1 MSALDLATI
10 AAIVVLLVLSALFSG
25 GETAF
30 TGASRAFITRR
41 ARSGDRRAAR
51 LAALR
56 ERKDRLIA
64 ALLVGNNLVN
74 TTATALAAGLLIAWF
89 GEEGVLYAS
98 IAMTVTLVL
107 VAEVLPKTWAIQHPD
122 QAALRATPLLAAAN
136 RIFGPAAAA
145 ANAVVRM
152 ILASFGVRVGG
163 ERGQTEEELMGAIA
177 LHGEAEETP
186 AEAAAAVE
194 ERRMLRGVLALD
206 DLTVGDVMTHR
217 SRIEALDA
225 DAGPEAQ
232 AARLLATRHSWLPL
246 WRDGG
251 RDLLGVVE
259 TRAALRALAAAKG
272 DPAALDLRRLMEPPP
287 LVPETRPL
295 LDQLQAFRRSRRH
308 LALVVDEYGQI
319 EGLVTLHDLIEVV
332 VGEISE
338 AGEQILAD
346 AVRGT
351 GEVEVPGET
360 RVRDLNRELD
370 WALPEDEAMTVAGL
384 LMAAAQGLPKRDEVV
399 EVAGYRL
406 AAVDV
411 RGRRIARVRI
421 VAPQRA
427 VDEG

>member
-1 MSALDLATI
+1 
-10 AAIVVLLVLSALFSG
+10 
-25 GETAF
+25 
-30 TGASRAFITRR
+30 
-41 ARSGDRRAAR
+41 
-51 LAALR
+51 
-56 ERKDRLIA
+56 
-64 ALLVGNNLVN
+64 
-74 TTATALAAGLLIAWF
+74 
-89 GEEGVLYAS
+89 
-98 IAMTVTLVL
+98 
-107 VAEVLPKTWAIQHPD
+107 
-122 QAALRATPLLAAAN
+122 
-136 RIFGPAAAA
+136 
-145 ANAVVRM
+145 
-152 ILASFGVRVGG
+152 
-163 ERGQTEEELMGAIA
+163 
-177 LHGEAEETP
+177 
-186 AEAAAAVE
+186 
-194 ERRMLRGVLALD
+194 
-206 DLTVGDVMTHR
+206 MTHR

-259 TRAALRALAAAKG
+259 TRAALRALAVAKG

-287 LVPETRPL
+287 LVPDTRPL

-308 LALVVDEYGQI
+308 LAVVVDEYGQI

-332 VGEISE
+332 VGEITE

-346 AVRGT
+346 AVRST
-351 GEVEVPGET
+351 GEAEVPGET

-406 AAVDV
+406 AAADV

>member
-1 MSALDLATI
+1 MSALELATI

-25 GETAF
+25 AETAF

-41 ARSGDRRAAR
+41 ARSGDARAGR
-51 LAALR
+51 LATLR

-64 ALLVGNNLVN
+64 AILVGNNLVN

-89 GEEGVLYAS
+89 GDEGVVYAS
-98 IAMTVTLVL
+98 LLMTAMLVVL
-107 VAEVLPKTWAIQHPD
+107 SEVLPKTYAIQHPD
-122 QAALRATPLLAAAN
+122 RSALAATPLLSLTF
-136 RIFGPAAAA
+136 RVFGPAAIGV
-145 ANAVVRM
+145 NMIVRG
-152 ILASFGVRVGG
+152 ILGALGARTEG
-163 ERGQTEEELMGAIA
+163 ERAQSEEELMGVIA
-177 LHGEAEETP
+177 LHGEGGGD
-186 AEAAAAVE
+186 AEAAAE

-206 DLTVGDVMTHR
+206 DLTVADVMTHR

-225 DAGPEAQ
+225 DAPPAVN
-232 AARLLATRHSWLPL
+232 AARLAAARHAWLPL

-259 TRAALRALAAAKG
+259 TRAALRALAETKG
-272 DPAALDLRRLMEPPP
+272 DAVALDLRRLMEPSP

-308 LALVVDEYGQI
+308 FAVVVDEYGQI
-319 EGLVTLHDLIEVV
+319 EGLITLHDVIEVV
-332 VGEISE
+332 VGEITE

-346 AVRGT
+346 AVRGS

-384 LMAAAQGLPKRDEVV
+384 LMAAAQGMPKRGEAV

-406 AAVDV
+406 AAADL
-411 RGRRIARVRI
+411 RGRRIARVRV
-421 VAPQRA
+421 VAPRGD
-427 VDEG
+427 VPET

>member
-1 MSALDLATI
+1 MTASELATL
-10 AAIVVLLVLSALFSG
+10 AAIAVLLVLSALFSG
-25 GETAF
+25 AETAF

-41 ARSGDRRAAR
+41 ARAGDLRAGR

-56 ERKDRLIA
+56 ERKDHLIA

-98 IAMTVTLVL
+98 LVMTAVL
-107 VAEVLPKTWAIQHPD
+107 VVLSEVLPKTCAIQHPD
-122 QAALRATPLLAAAN
+122 RTALAATPLLALAD
-136 RIFGPAAAA
+136 RLLGPAAVGVTAL
-145 ANAVVRM
+145 VRAL
-152 ILASFGVRVGG
+152 LAPLGVRVGE
-163 ERGQTEEELMGAIA
+163 ERAQTEEELMGAIA
-177 LHGEAEETP
+177 LHGEGG
-186 AEAAAAVE
+186 AEAEAAVE

-206 DLTVGDVMTHR
+206 DLTVADVMTHR

-225 DAGPEAQ
+225 DAPAEGI
-232 AARLLATRHSWLPL
+232 AARLLGTRHAWLPC

-251 RDLLGVVE
+251 RDLVGVIE
-259 TRAALRALAAAKG
+259 TRAALRALAAARG
-272 DPAALDLRRLMEPPP
+272 DPSGLDLARLIEPAP

-308 LALVVDEYGQI
+308 LAVVVDEYGQI
-319 EGLVTLHDLIEVV
+319 EGLITLHDVIEVV
-332 VGEISE
+332 VGEITE
-338 AGEQILAD
+338 AGEPILAD
-346 AVRGT
+346 ALRGT

-384 LMAAAQGLPKRDEVV
+384 LMAAARGMPKRGEAV

-406 AAVDV
+406 EASDL

-421 VAPQRA
+421 VAPPGPPPQR
-427 VDEG
+427 

>member
-1 MSALDLATI
+1 MSALELATI

-25 GETAF
+25 AETAF

-41 ARSGDRRAAR
+41 ARSGDLHAGR

-107 VAEVLPKTWAIQHPD
+107 VSEVLPKTWAIQHPD
-122 QAALRATPLLAAAN
+122 QAALRATPLLAVAN
-136 RIFGPAAAA
+136 WIFGPPASA

-152 ILASFGVRVGG
+152 ILARFGVRVGG

-177 LHGEAEETP
+177 LHGEAEE
-186 AEAAAAVE
+186 AAAAVE

-206 DLTVGDVMTHR
+206 DLTVADVMTHR

-225 DAGPEAQ
+225 DAGPEAI
-232 AARLLATRHSWLPL
+232 AARLVATRHSWLPL

-272 DPAALDLRRLMEPPP
+272 DAAALDLRRLMEPSP

-308 LALVVDEYGQI
+308 LAVVVDEYGQI

-332 VGEISE
+332 VGEITE

-346 AVRGT
+346 AVRGS

-384 LMAAAQGLPKRDEVV
+384 LMAAAQGMPKRGEAV

-406 AAVDV
+406 AAADV

-421 VAPQRA
+421 VAPRA
-427 VDEG
+427 EAGEG

>member
-10 AAIVVLLVLSALFSG
+10 AAIVALLVLSALFSG
-25 GETAF
+25 AETAF

-41 ARSGDRRAAR
+41 ARSGDARAGR

-89 GEEGVLYAS
+89 GEQGVLYAS
-98 IAMTVTLVL
+98 VAMTAILVL
-107 VAEVLPKTWAIQHPD
+107 LAEVLPKTWAIQHPD
-122 QAALRATPLLAAAN
+122 RAALRATPVLAAAD
-136 RIFGPAAAA
+136 RVFGPAAAA
-145 ANAVVRM
+145 ANAAVRA
-152 ILASFGVRVGG
+152 ILARFGVRVGG

-186 AEAAAAVE
+186 AEAAAAAE

-206 DLTVGDVMTHR
+206 DLTVADVMTHR

-225 DAGPEAQ
+225 DAPPEAT

-272 DPAALDLRRLMEPPP
+272 DPAALDLRRLMEPSP

-308 LALVVDEYGQI
+308 LAVVVDEYGQI

-332 VGEISE
+332 VGEITE
-338 AGEQILAD
+338 AGEPILAD
-346 AVRGT
+346 AVRGA

-370 WALPEDEAMTVAGL
+370 WALPEDAAMTVAGL
-384 LMAAAQGLPKRDEVV
+384 LMAAARGMPKRGEAV

-406 AAVDV
+406 VASDL

-421 VAPQRA
+421 VAPRGEA
-427 VDEG
+427 ADS